1 MLLDLSAQGRRA
13 TGRDAQAV
21 PLVLSLL
28 LSIFIAFLSS
38 FGIPGCLSLP
48 TELPPLPESFVSHI
62 SWNTIL
68 IHLSFL
74 FN

>member
-1 MLLDLSAQGRRA
+1 MLLDLSAWGRGVTDR
-13 TGRDAQAV
+13 GAQAV
-21 PLVLSLL
+21 LLVLSLL

-48 TELPPLPESFVSHI
+48 TKPPPLPESFVSHL
-62 SWNTIL
+62 SWNAIV

>member
-21 PLVLSLL
+21 PLVLSL
-28 LSIFIAFLSS
+28 SIFIAFLSS

-48 TELPPLPESFVSHI
+48 TKLPPLPESFVSHI